1 MQGAKDLV
9 ASERGWF
16 CLALLLAA
24 TVLAVMKI
32 LTGADW
38 ISLAKWLGMTLVA
51 GKSVTSAIETW
62 VKPPE
67 AVTPPTAQS

>member
-1 MQGAKDLV
+1 MQGGKDLV

-32 LTGADW
+32 LTGAEW
-38 ISLAKWLGMTLVA
+38 VTLAKWLGMTLVV
-51 GKSVTSAIETW
+51 GKSATSAIETW
-62 VKPPE
+62 VKPAE
-67 AVTPPTAQS
+67 AVAPPTAQS